1 MTDTLKALIPPGSDL
16 TWPDEKPDIERIMGC
31 TIIGEP
37 TFTTTDEGVLMTV
50 EAIRL
55 PSNDPDLI

>member
-1 MTDTLKALIPPGSDL
+1 MTDTLKALIPPGSDVD
-16 TWPDEKPDIERIMGC
+16 WPAEKPYIERIMGC
-31 TIIGEP
+31 TIVGDP

-55 PSNDPDLI
+55 PSNAPDGS

>member
-16 TWPDEKPDIERIMGC
+16 TWPDEKPDIERIMQC
-31 TIIGEP
+31 TIVGEP
-37 TFTTTDEGVLMTV
+37 TFTTTDDGTLMTV

-55 PSNDPDLI
+55 SNAHDPI